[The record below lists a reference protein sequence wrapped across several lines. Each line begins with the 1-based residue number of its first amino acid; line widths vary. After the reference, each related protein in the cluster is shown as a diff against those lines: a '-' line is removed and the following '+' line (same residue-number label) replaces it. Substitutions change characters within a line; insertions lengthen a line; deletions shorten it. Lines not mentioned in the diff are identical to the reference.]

1 METLVSKKYTHE
13 RKVAKIIVTKLK
25 RAAATLESDDPSH
38 KNGLKYMISKKVYDS
53 TIELE
58 FNNRCIA
65 HGSRMIV
72 REFINRSLINAN

>member
-25 RAAATLESDDPSH
+25 RAAATLESDDLSH
-38 KNGLKYMISKKVYDS
+38 KNGLKYMISKKVYDN
-53 TIELE
+53 TIEIE
-58 FNNRCIA
+58 FSNRCIA
-65 HGSRMIV
+65 HGSRMII

>member
-13 RKVAKIIVTKLK
+13 RKVAKIIITKLK
-25 RAAATLESDDPSH
+25 RAAATLESDDVNH
-38 KNGLKYMISKKVYDS
+38 KNGLKYIISKKVYDD
-53 TIELE
+53 TIEIE
-58 FNNRCIA
+58 FNNKCIA

>member
-38 KNGLKYMISKKVYDS
+38 KNGLKYMISKKVYDN

-58 FNNRCIA
+58 FNKRCIA